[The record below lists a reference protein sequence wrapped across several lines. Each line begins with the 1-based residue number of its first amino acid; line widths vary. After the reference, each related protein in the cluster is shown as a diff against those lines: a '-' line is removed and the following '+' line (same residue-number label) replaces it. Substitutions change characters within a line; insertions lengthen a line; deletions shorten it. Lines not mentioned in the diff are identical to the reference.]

1 MGNAVQYEA
10 TVCVVQESMEGRPL
24 MARGQK
30 PMNRIRDMVG
40 DWSDNWVA
48 ISQEQQNIDYRTVYD
63 CYTFYYN
70 NTMVDFLQG
79 FVAICI

>member
-30 PMNRIRDMVG
+30 PMNRIRDIG
-40 DWSDNWVA
+40 WWLIRQLVA
-48 ISQEQQNIDYRTVYD
+48 ISQEQQNIDTEQYMIAT
-63 CYTFYYN
+63 
-70 NTMVDFLQG
+70 LLL
-79 FVAICI
+79 